1 MVFKHITT
9 LTPTK
14 LIDVYNI
21 ITGENI
27 KTNGK
32 DKKMVRDRIR
42 NKLKKELKGIRINVL
57 QDGTI
62 EEATNGQIIIYQRKK
77 HSFPAEYLQNIVL
90 HQLPNTK
97 GAEYEEANTLYGW
110 NSSYWNTRHGKDDTD
125 TDTGTDA
132 DTDEEDTDDHV
143 GGYRMLN
150 KNTINNITKIQAKI
164 KTEEQIKAE
173 YRQELENLR
182 KKEKQAWRDYTKE
195 TNKLTLRHTNLANAL
210 KSRIRKD
217 LFTFFV

>member
-143 GGYRMLN
+143 VRGYRVLDKTT
-150 KNTINNITKIQAKI
+150 KNDITKIIQARTAQQLKDG
-164 KTEEQIKAE
+164 
-173 YRQELENLR
+173 YRQGLENL
-182 KKEKQAWRDYTKE
+182 KNKERTAWRKTTQE
-195 TNKLTLRHTNLANAL
+195 GNKIIIRHTNLANGL
-210 KSRIRKD
+210 KSRLRKS
-217 LFTFFV
+217 LF